1 MKPCV
6 IASREISPTPAIVA
20 TRLRLRTGG
29 QTLKPKELE
38 TKWIRWWAVAVA
50 VVVVVVVVS
59 QPAGHGW
66 PAILAGLPAG
76 AKFLASCQKNFLQF
90 RIDGVLFFDPSG
102 SNFWQAARNL
112 PEIEKSMKPLFFQWF
127 LKLF

>member
-1 MKPCV
+1 M
-6 IASREISPTPAIVA
+6 S

-76 AKFLASCQKNFLQF
+76 AKFLASCQKNVLQF